1 MEKIGAGTEGKTAS
15 SQESLEAAS
24 WTRQAR
30 SPPHSSEGLSPTLTT
45 FRFQTPDPQDWESMV
60 CGMAVLVFLF
70 VCFRGFWFFRFF
82 TIVDLGCLFFC
93 LISDAEN

>member
-60 CGMAVLVFLF
+60 CGMAVLGFCLFVLGGVGFFVFLLLLIWG
-70 VCFRGFWFFRFF
+70 VCFF
-82 TIVDLGCLFFC
+82 V
-93 LISDAEN
+93 